1 MYETRQQMR
10 KQMRE
15 HRFFYHF
22 ILAIGIFVFSQGCSL
37 MPKNASYAAT
47 AVILGLIMHNAS
59 VGKVFERIFKISF
72 QQNMQVAMI
81 ISLLLIAIISYFVNF
96 GFAFFLLLDLAAI
109 ILFVSLSIILSK
121 LKNRQE

>member
-37 MPKNASYAAT
+37 MPKSASYAAT
-47 AVILGLIMHNAS
+47 AVILGIIMHNAS
-59 VGKVFERIFKISF
+59 VGKVFERIFKIPF
-72 QQNMQVAMI
+72 QKNAQISMI
-81 ISLLLIAIISYFVNF
+81 VSLFLIAIISYFVNL
-96 GFAFFLLLDLAAI
+96 GFTIFLLLNLAVI
-109 ILFVSLSIILSK
+109 ILFVSLSIILSR